1 MVHYTC
7 DGCGVTVR
15 QTDLRYVVKIDARAA
30 YGPLEIRLADLMRDH
45 ETELRELVE
54 QLKGRDPAELEDEI
68 YKQFE
73 LDLCPAC
80 YRVYI
85 QNPLRF
91 HPEKEPDEPPPF
103 DVDAFL
109 RRLTE
114 EQEERS

>member
-7 DGCGVTVR
+7 DGCGAAVHPM
-15 QTDLRYVVKIDARAA
+15 DLRYVVKIDARAA

-45 ETELRELVE
+45 EAELRALVD
-54 QLKGRDPAELEDEI
+54 QLKERDPAKLEDEI

-80 YRVYI
+80 YRAYI
-85 QNPLRF
+85 QNPLSF
-91 HPEKEPDEPPPF
+91 HPEKGPEEPPPF
-103 DVDAFL
+103 DVDTFL

-114 EQEERS
+114 EQEDRS